1 MKKMTKIYWGIYL
14 AKNTNMM
21 FKFRV
26 LAMEKFTSKAAAEK
40 WQAEDPE
47 RHRLITKTFAIRNG
61 FKWMLD
67 ILEKR
72 PDLIPSRRRLLDMCK

>member
-1 MKKMTKIYWGIYL
+1 MKKTTKIYWGIHL

-40 WQAEDPE
+40 W
-47 RHRLITKTFAIRNG
+47 
-61 FKWMLD
+61 
-67 ILEKR
+67 
-72 PDLIPSRRRLLDMCK
+72 